1 MTPASVAAE
10 ILPHLAERLPVSAA
24 VVWAAVVA
32 SEFCRMVAPEG
43 CDLVVIAES
52 A

>member
-1 MTPASVAAE
+1 MTPASVFAE
-10 ILPHLAERLPVSAA
+10 ILPHMAERLPAFAA
-24 VVWAAVVA
+24 LVWAAVVA
-32 SEFCRMVAPEG
+32 SEFCRMVMPEG